1 MMHFLILNQSIF
13 SCVVDAIT
21 LDIFIVLI
29 IIPLEFEV
37 TFVEPLITSLVQ
49 AP

>member
-29 IIPLEFEV
+29 IPLEFEV